1 MTGLRLDQDYQVHS
15 TFSDDAKSSL
25 FENIRAAE
33 SAGLRTMCLVDH
45 ARASTA
51 WVPDMVDAV
60 DDLRPRAGLS
70 LLVGVEVKMLDRT
83 GLLDSPE
90 PVVGVDHILIA
101 DHQYPSEDGP
111 VQPTAVRRMLAEGSL
126 LPAEV
131 AECLVEATVGATG
144 RRERPIVAHPFSFLR
159 KLGLHE
165 DVLDQRLLR
174 HFAACARRGGVVVE
188 VNEKWRCPGPMV
200 VAELSRQGVRLVAG
214 SDSHQSGGVGQFRYV
229 REVERRVEAI
239 VAPAPT
245 VREPV
250 ATGDLRGDRVLLRR
264 AEREASPRATSGRK
278 VDVQLA
284 AQRSH
289 DSL

>member
-101 DHQYPSEDGP
+101 DHQY
-111 VQPTAVRRMLAEGSL
+111 RLRMARSS
-126 LPAEV
+126 PR
-131 AECLVEATVGATG
+131 T
-144 RRERPIVAHPFSFLR
+144 
-159 KLGLHE
+159 
-165 DVLDQRLLR
+165 
-174 HFAACARRGGVVVE
+174 CAGCWRRGRSFRRRLP
-188 VNEKWRCPGPMV
+188 NASWR
-200 VAELSRQGVRLVAG
+200 
-214 SDSHQSGGVGQFRYV
+214 
-229 REVERRVEAI
+229 
-239 VAPAPT
+239 
-245 VREPV
+245 
-250 ATGDLRGDRVLLRR
+250 
-264 AEREASPRATSGRK
+264 
-278 VDVQLA
+278 
-284 AQRSH
+284 QR
-289 DSL
+289 